1 MSLPLSPTAST
12 CPSHFRLDQWVLGE
26 LEHDS
31 RLELERHID
40 HCQKC
45 QTRLSE
51 RRASEADFVVELNTL
66 RALQPATGS
75 DLEDHVG
82 TGATAPHL
90 AAAPASKRT
99 SRVARWAQRGLNVAV
114 TGAAA
119 AGLALAVFTS
129 GGGSDATDGNVKA
142 SNVVDDEAPV
152 RTKGST
158 QSALF
163 VQDERGV
170 RGLFLDGDSG
180 PAPVHSGD
188 TLQVAVTSSTDA
200 FVAVMSSD
208 GAGQLSTYVAT
219 ASGGLLRV
227 SSGRNVPL
235 PQATLLDDV
244 VGPETV
250 AVFVCNDATIHT
262 SALHA
267 VVLDGAPPAG
277 CRVDRYRLDKKAGH

>member
-1 MSLPLSPTAST
+1 MSLPLASTAPT
-12 CPSHFRLDQWVLGE
+12 CPSHFLLDQWVLGE

-31 RLELERHID
+31 RLELERHIA

-51 RRASEADFVVELNTL
+51 RRESEADFIVQLNTL

-82 TGATAPHL
+82 TGATAPHK

-129 GGGSDATDGNVKA
+129 GGGSDATDGNVLTGDI
-142 SNVVDDEAPV
+142 VDDGPPV

-170 RGLFLDGDSG
+170 RGLFLDGDAG

-188 TLQVAVTSSTDA
+188 TLQVAVTSSTEA

-208 GAGQLSTYVAT
+208 GAGQIAAYVAT
-219 ASGGLLRV
+219 GGGGLVRV
-227 SSGRNVPL
+227 SAGKSVPL
-235 PQATLLDDV
+235 PQATVLDDV
-244 VGPETV
+244 PGPETV
-250 AVFVCNDATIHT
+250 AVFICKDATIHT
-262 SALHA
+262 SALRA
-267 VVLDGAPPAG
+267 VVLEGAPPAG
-277 CRVDRYRLDKKAGH
+277 CRVDRFRLDKKAGH

>member
-1 MSLPLSPTAST
+1 MSLPLASTAST
-12 CPSHFRLDQWVLGE
+12 CPSHFLLDQWVLGE
-26 LEHDS
+26 LERDS
-31 RLELERHID
+31 RLEVERHID

-51 RRASEADFVVELNTL
+51 RRESEADFVVELNTL

-82 TGATAPHL
+82 TGATAPHK

-129 GGGSDATDGNVKA
+129 GGGSDATDGNVSA
-142 SNVVDDEAPV
+142 GDVVDDGAPV
-152 RTKGST
+152 RTKGSA

-180 PAPVHSGD
+180 PASVHSGD

-219 ASGGLLRV
+219 GDGGLVRV
-227 SSGRNVPL
+227 SAGRNVPL

-250 AVFVCNDATIHT
+250 AVFVCKDATIHT